1 MYERAVVIPE
11 EIDALATRFGEPQ
24 REHVRLDVSEDFF
37 LPWEGKFYSRRGEVM
52 FLLPRPG
59 GLLVHRKAHYP
70 PNVWRLLT
78 GGIEL
83 GEAVEEA
90 LLREAEE
97 EVGFTPPVRRFVGLL
112 TYDIGI
118 ENRRVDFA
126 TYIFLMA
133 YSDHPIRQGE
143 GEEIDEAREVPLAAM
158 RPLAE
163 QLRTLPGRWQDWG
176 RFRAVAHDLVAQWVR
191 EEEVQPE

>member
-1 MYERAVVIPE
+1 MHERAIVIPE
-11 EIDALATRFGEPQ
+11 EVDDLATRFGTPQ

-83 GEAVEEA
+83 GERVEEA
-90 LLREAEE
+90 LLREPEE
-97 EVGFTPPVRRFVGLL
+97 EIGFTPPVRRFVGVL

-126 TYIFLMA
+126 TYIFLMS
-133 YSDHPIRQGE
+133 YSDRPIRQGE
-143 GEEIDEAREVPLAAM
+143 GEEIAEAREMPLSALPA
-158 RPLAE
+158 LAE
-163 QLRTLPGRWQDWG
+163 DLRTLPGRWRDWG

-191 EEEVQPE
+191 EEELQPE